1 MKGKIFMMEDQSKL
15 VPMEESKWEAED
27 MLQRLIAE
35 YHDLLGG
42 DQINVDEHRRWLL
55 ITREMPMVG
64 DESEAIRLSLDH
76 LFLDQDGIPTLVEV
90 KRGDNN
96 EIRRQV
102 VGQLLDYAAIANTCL
117 GVPDIK
123 LRLENRL
130 RAERSNKTSELVVRE
145 FLGENSDVD
154 EFWRNV
160 QSNLDR
166 GELRLIILANSIPSE
181 LRRVVE
187 FLNRQMNPAEFLAV
201 EVKQFE
207 SGENKVLVPRVL
219 GVTEVVRQRKHT
231 ASGVGRQWDEPM
243 LMDAIEEAAGVEI
256 RSIAKDLLEWITP
269 QVNRV
274 FWGSGLKTSSFIPV
288 TAKGR
293 TDYQIFKVNSDA
305 VFVFPL
311 DWLVKKPPFD
321 QASVSQDLID
331 KINAI
336 PGIPKLRDAYSGR
349 VRFSMALLK
358 DPQALSA
365 LKTAIS
371 FILDQIKTIPSQN

>member
-1 MKGKIFMMEDQSKL
+1 MKGNIFMMEDQSKL

-166 GELRLIILANSIPSE
+166 GELRLIILADSIPSE

-207 SGENKVLVPRVL
+207 NGAKKVLVPRVL
-219 GVTEVVRQRKHT
+219 GVTEAVRQRKQT
-231 ASGVGRQWDEPM
+231 ASALGKQWDEPM
-243 LMDAIEEAAGVEI
+243 VMNAIEATAGKDV
-256 RSIAKDLLEWITP
+256 RAIAKELLDWITP
-269 QVNRV
+269 EVTRV
-274 FWGSGLKTSSFIPV
+274 FWGVGSTTSGFIPV
-288 TAKGR
+288 TVKGR

-305 VFVFPL
+305 IFVFAL

-321 QASVSQDLID
+321 QASVNQELID

-336 PGIPKLRDAYSGR
+336 PGIPKVKDGHTGR
-349 VRFSMALLK
+349 VRFPMMQLK